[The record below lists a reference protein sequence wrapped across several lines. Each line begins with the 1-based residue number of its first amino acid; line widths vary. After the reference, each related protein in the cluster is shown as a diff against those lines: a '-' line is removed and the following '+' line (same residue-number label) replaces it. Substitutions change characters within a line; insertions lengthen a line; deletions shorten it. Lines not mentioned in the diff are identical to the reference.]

1 MHEMQ
6 ACILN
11 VTRKIKKT
19 KQERSRN
26 LNSAP
31 SARVKRF
38 LFLKS
43 NIATTPFGGFIA
55 IFRVGVLVY

>member
-11 VTRKIKKT
+11 VTRKIKK
-19 KQERSRN
+19 KQERSQN

-31 SARVKRF
+31 SARVKWF